1 MNPSLKDTQ
10 KYLMKK
16 IDKYTT
22 KIHYIM
28 LILDIISQIIEQEEP
43 INDIEDEPELK
54 VKSRPRAK
62 PKTKPVA
69 PCEQGLSPQRGKI
82 VEEPKE
88 EPKEESTSNNKV
100 KKVVELVKCP

>member
-1 MNPSLKDTQ
+1 MNPSLKSTQ

-43 INDIEDEPELK
+43 FDMDSDSSDDDSIGQTKSVIELLDDDED
-54 VKSRPRAK
+54 
-62 PKTKPVA
+62 
-69 PCEQGLSPQRGKI
+69 
-82 VEEPKE
+82 
-88 EPKEESTSNNKV
+88 
-100 KKVVELVKCP
+100 

>member
-1 MNPSLKDTQ
+1 MNSSMKDTQ

-43 INDIEDEPELK
+43 FDMDSDSDDDSIGTIGTQEIKLVDEC
-54 VKSRPRAK
+54 SD
-62 PKTKPVA
+62 
-69 PCEQGLSPQRGKI
+69 
-82 VEEPKE
+82 EEYD
-88 EPKEESTSNNKV
+88 
-100 KKVVELVKCP
+100 

>member
-1 MNPSLKDTQ
+1 MNSSMKDTQ

-43 INDIEDEPELK
+43 FDMDSDSDDDSIGTIGTQEIQLVDEC
-54 VKSRPRAK
+54 SD
-62 PKTKPVA
+62 
-69 PCEQGLSPQRGKI
+69 
-82 VEEPKE
+82 EEYD
-88 EPKEESTSNNKV
+88 
-100 KKVVELVKCP
+100 

>member
-1 MNPSLKDTQ
+1 MKDLNPSLKDVQ

-43 INDIEDEPELK
+43 IETDSDSSDDDLVGTHDIKLLDEC
-54 VKSRPRAK
+54 SD
-62 PKTKPVA
+62 
-69 PCEQGLSPQRGKI
+69 
-82 VEEPKE
+82 EEYD
-88 EPKEESTSNNKV
+88 
-100 KKVVELVKCP
+100 

>member
-1 MNPSLKDTQ
+1 MNPSMKDTQ

-43 INDIEDEPELK
+43 FDMDSDSSDNDSIGTIGTQEIQLVDEY
-54 VKSRPRAK
+54 
-62 PKTKPVA
+62 TD
-69 PCEQGLSPQRGKI
+69 
-82 VEEPKE
+82 EE
-88 EPKEESTSNNKV
+88 
-100 KKVVELVKCP
+100 CD

>member
-43 INDIEDEPELK
+43 FDMDSYSSDDDSIGTIGTQEIQLVDEY
-54 VKSRPRAK
+54 
-62 PKTKPVA
+62 TD
-69 PCEQGLSPQRGKI
+69 
-82 VEEPKE
+82 EEC
-88 EPKEESTSNNKV
+88 N
-100 KKVVELVKCP
+100 

>member
-28 LILDIISQIIEQEEP
+28 YILDIISQIIEQEEP
-43 INDIEDEPELK
+43 FDMDSDRSDDDSIGTIGTQEIQLVDEY
-54 VKSRPRAK
+54 
-62 PKTKPVA
+62 TD
-69 PCEQGLSPQRGKI
+69 
-82 VEEPKE
+82 EE
-88 EPKEESTSNNKV
+88 
-100 KKVVELVKCP
+100 CD

>member
-43 INDIEDEPELK
+43 IETDSDSSDDDLVGTQEIQLVDEC
-54 VKSRPRAK
+54 SD
-62 PKTKPVA
+62 
-69 PCEQGLSPQRGKI
+69 
-82 VEEPKE
+82 EEYD
-88 EPKEESTSNNKV
+88 
-100 KKVVELVKCP
+100 

>member
-1 MNPSLKDTQ
+1 MNPSMKDTQ

-43 INDIEDEPELK
+43 FDMDSDSSDNDSIGTIGTQEIQLADEC
-54 VKSRPRAK
+54 SD
-62 PKTKPVA
+62 
-69 PCEQGLSPQRGKI
+69 
-82 VEEPKE
+82 EEY
-88 EPKEESTSNNKV
+88 N
-100 KKVVELVKCP
+100 

>member
-10 KYLMKK
+10 KYLMKN

-43 INDIEDEPELK
+43 FDMDSDSSDDDSIGTIGTQEIQLVDEY
-54 VKSRPRAK
+54 
-62 PKTKPVA
+62 TD
-69 PCEQGLSPQRGKI
+69 
-82 VEEPKE
+82 EE
-88 EPKEESTSNNKV
+88 
-100 KKVVELVKCP
+100 CD